1 MKPFR
6 LSSTA
11 GPQASKVVKL
21 IYGTTCGECAR
32 NKRLTG
38 DLLLCLPTM
47 LRLI

>member
-11 GPQASKVVKL
+11 GWQACEADVWNNVRRV
-21 IYGTTCGECAR
+21 CAR

-38 DLLLCLPTM
+38 DLPCLPTM